1 LAFAVDSDSGTNA
14 GPLSEFNRLSVRSE
28 RRFPFAQVIVKM
40 RRRSM
45 SRDAVEN
52 MEILLIEDNL
62 ENANV
67 TIQYPA

>member
-1 LAFAVDSDSGTNA
+1 MPVFVGIQ
-14 GPLSEFNRLSVRSE
+14 PPFCRPE
-28 RRFPFAQVIVKM
+28 RRFPFAQVTVQM

-45 SRDAVEN
+45 SRDAVEK

>member
-1 LAFAVDSDSGTNA
+1 MLWFTV
-14 GPLSEFNRLSVRSE
+14 
-28 RRFPFAQVIVKM
+28 QM

-45 SRDAVEN
+45 SRDAVKKMN
-52 MEILLIEDNL
+52 ILLIEDNL